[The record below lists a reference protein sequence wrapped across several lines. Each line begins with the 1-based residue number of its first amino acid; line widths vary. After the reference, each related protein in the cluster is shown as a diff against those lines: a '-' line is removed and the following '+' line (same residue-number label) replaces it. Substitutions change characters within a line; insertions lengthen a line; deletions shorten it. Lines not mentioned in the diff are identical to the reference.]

1 APHHVAEM
9 AELAC
14 AGIVAHHALFGGQPD
29 EAAPGLHVAH
39 ATVPET
45 RFQLGGID
53 FPAVQAGFGTDQG
66 SVALRG
72 YARASRARGI
82 IAAAGAEPEVAAFG
96 VDYLGRR
103 EIQAEPE
110 GLRLF
115 PARGSEEGAQSVG
128 EDPKVVVIENPGLDY
143 GRPPHVFVADRVAEE
158 KV

>member
-1 APHHVAEM
+1 
-9 AELAC
+9 
-14 AGIVAHHALFGGQPD
+14 
-29 EAAPGLHVAH
+29 
-39 ATVPET
+39 
-45 RFQLGGID
+45 
-53 FPAVQAGFGTDQG
+53 
-66 SVALRG
+66 
-72 YARASRARGI
+72 
-82 IAAAGAEPEVAAFG
+82 AGAEPEVAAFG

-158 KV
+158 KVVAVQSETVQIDGASGAPGFLEIGKRRAGEAAEHGIVFQG